1 MERNEK
7 KKPEIS
13 TNSCV
18 VKKLKEIKKVH
29 FIYIEFEY
37 QNSRYSHDSMGQ
49 VHLLF
54 INLFF
59 LGFDWKNGEV
69 RIL

>member
-7 KKPEIS
+7 KKLEIS

-18 VKKLKEIKKVH
+18 VKKLKEIKKVRFYN

-54 INLFF
+54 IHFF
-59 LGFDWKNGEV
+59 F
-69 RIL
+69 RI